1 MSKNY
6 LEKKILRVDLSN
18 KKIKEQT
25 VPQEWFKKYIGGMGF
40 GIKILFDEVNP
51 KVDALSP
58 DNKLIFSIGPLT
70 GTMAPM
76 FAQTCVVTKSPLT
89 NGALNT
95 YAGGFLGAEIS
106 RTNYSVIVVEGSAE
120 EPCYIKVNEDGA
132 EIVDAG
138 SLWGMNTIQ
147 TQETIKKDL
156 DNKAQ
161 VACIGPAGENLVRFS
176 SIIAGRRAFGRG
188 GAGSVMGSKKLK
200 AIAVSGGER
209 PPENEKLAE
218 AIKEAREALK
228 NALSQEWNLI
238 TLFSKYGTNAAMP
251 ALNEKGMLSTRN
263 HQEGVFEGVNKI
275 SAEYFGKHLFVKNV
289 ACFAC
294 PVACGRFS
302 VVKSGPYAGT
312 ETEGPEYETIYA
324 LGSNC
329 GVDNAEAIARA
340 DQLCDEYGM
349 DTLSTGVAVSFA
361 MECFERGIISKKDTS
376 GLELRFGN
384 HEAMVKL
391 VEMIAKREGIG
402 DILAEGT
409 RRASEKLNKGS
420 EVFAMQ
426 VKGMEFAAWMP
437 EAMKGIACTFA
448 TSNRGACHKRAIIG
462 DEFSGRVDPL
472 AYEGKGKLTK
482 EIQDKVNAIF
492 TLVGCR
498 FSEFTYPFEI
508 YPKLLNAAT
517 GMNFSEEEFVLVGE
531 RIWNMERVFSGF
543 TRKDDVLPERCYTHP
558 IPSGPLA
565 GTLVD
570 REKFERMLDE
580 YYEARGW
587 DKEGRPTEAKL
598 RELSILT

>member
-6 LEKKILRVDLSN
+6 LNKKILRVDLSN

-25 VPQEWFKKYIGGMGF
+25 VPQDWFGKYIGGMGF

-51 KVDALSP
+51 KVDAFSP
-58 DNKLIFSIGPLT
+58 ENKLIFSIGPLT

-76 FAQTCVVTKSPLT
+76 FAQTCAVTKSPLT

-95 YAGGFLGAEIS
+95 YAGGFFGAELA
-106 RTNYSVIVVEGSAE
+106 RTNYSTIVIEGRAE
-120 EPCYIKVNEDGA
+120 KPCYLSVEEDGA

-138 SLWGMNTIQ
+138 SLWGMKTIPA
-147 TQETIKKDL
+147 QEAIKKDL
-156 DNKAQ
+156 GKNVQ

-188 GAGSVMGSKKLK
+188 GSGSVMGSKNLK
-200 AIAVSGGER
+200 AVAVSGGER
-209 PPENEKLAE
+209 LPENEKLAE
-218 AIKEAREALK
+218 AIKEAREILK
-228 NALSQEWNLI
+228 NALSQEWHL
-238 TLFSKYGTNAAMP
+238 TALFSRYGTNAAMP
-251 ALNEKGMLSTRN
+251 SLNERGMLSTRN

-275 SAEYFGKHLFVKNV
+275 SAEYFGKNLFVKNV

-312 ETEGPEYETIYA
+312 QTEGPEYETIYA
-324 LGSNC
+324 FGSNC
-329 GVDNAEAIARA
+329 GIDSAEAIAKA

-349 DTLSTGVAVSFA
+349 DTLSTGVTVSFA
-361 MECFERGIISKKDTS
+361 MECYERGIINKKDTG
-376 GLELRFGN
+376 GLELKFGN

-391 VEMIAKREGIG
+391 VEMIAEREGIG
-402 DILAEGT
+402 DLLAEGS
-409 RRASEKLNKGS
+409 RRASEKLDVGS

-462 DEFSGRVDPL
+462 DEFSGRADPL

-498 FSEFTYPFEI
+498 FSEWTYPLDL
-508 YPKLLNAAT
+508 YLKLLNAAT
-517 GMNFSEEEFVLVGE
+517 GMNFSEKDFIMVGE
-531 RIWNMERVFSGF
+531 RIWNMERIFSGF
-543 TRKDDVLPERCYTHP
+543 TRKDDRLPERCYTHP

-570 REKFERMLDE
+570 REKFEKMLDE

-598 RELSILT
+598 RKLSILT